1 MLGLK
6 RGLLLG
12 ATASL
17 IFGVGAGL
25 PAGNAAAATQA
36 KPVTLGEL
44 GPAFGPRVPDFDLRR
59 NLDQGIARPRTA
71 AQRDALAAFLSAH
84 PRAVARWDETSGSID
99 VIYGFAAPTS
109 GATPEAAARAF
120 IAEHA
125 GLLGVTEAASLVFD
139 RNDSRAALGGHLL
152 RFNQTVNGLPVIY
165 AGLGI
170 VMDGAGNVRAIS
182 GPFYGDMTVGT
193 APSLSAGQAV
203 AAAKENLAGYASDL
217 PALALDYLNPA
228 YELIE
233 AQLGILATPHPELKI
248 LPSAGGGRLVWEFFQ
263 FSRNPFGM
271 FLYAVDAQSG
281 EILRRENF
289 VRTQAA
295 PLSFTADVFPTSPP
309 ITDALKERGA
319 ILDAAG
325 GETERP
331 LGQARVQL
339 RKFDESNVV
348 TGVDGVL
355 TGDHALITNALVS
368 KQPFAQAA
376 TGTWH
381 FDRDELPLKGRTEE
395 VDQLE
400 EPAEH
405 QDEISQF
412 FYITSLIE
420 YLDYLHR
427 DGDAVHSRGVGEGA
441 FPDAYPND
449 DTPLSGTVHIPN
461 VLAPPTDPSDPE
473 FLPKLLALDNAFAVP
488 VATEV
493 EGQEV
498 VVNPTAYG
506 HGFLFNDLAIDFAV
520 PLHEGTHATI
530 TPIAGL
536 EGSPEGGAL
545 NEGQADVWAYTIGEN
560 PTLGGYI
567 VNAFRLRDL
576 IRARGGDPD
585 DFTWLRHA
593 DSQLRY
599 SQLGTQLSE
608 GGFEVHQDGEIY
620 AGTVWDLR
628 QLLLQYRTG
637 GSFVRPDQITG
648 EATNPIPLGKEI
660 FERLFLGSM
669 YVLGTMAPD
678 TFVRARDALIIAD
691 DVLYPVDAVDPA
703 SPGLHR
709 ALIERVFASREI
721 GINAAAPSGGRQTIS
736 TAVSAFTAAVPGPA
750 APQRV
755 VAEPTAPG
763 EITVSWQPVEGAFAY
778 QVLKRRAGSVG
789 QRLFEP
795 GEERPGLAPGR
806 DYLDGDT
813 AFSGFTPVEYVY
825 GGGTAVYVDRGQ
837 WFGPHAGLGLP
848 SFDLEYAVRA
858 IGIADGG
865 QIGFSGLSAT
875 AAAALETLAVTDRM
889 EARLSNVTF
898 TDGIFSFDQVLE
910 NLGGAGE
917 FDGTVFEP
925 ITFKVLDVS
934 DDSITVANADNGGS
948 GQNGDE
954 AHFIYAETLSPGE
967 VSAPKRL
974 AFNDPQARLFTFDA
988 AITGR
993 VRAAGVPAD
1002 GSQDPVDTAEPA
1014 SPPQEFHFVEEFT
1027 GIVPVG
1033 STGLMLAD
1041 GVDFV
1046 DVPFTAKASATTVTG
1061 TLTADPTVAGVY
1073 PDLDFELRDSAGN
1086 VLNTSGN
1093 LGPNE
1098 QVGATVQG
1106 GETYV
1111 YRVVGWANGP
1121 TVFRI
1126 ASDQSVT
1133 DPADAGTGSGGTT
1146 APGTVTRLVRF
1157 TVNPLTGDVTTELL
1171 DL

>member
-1 MLGLK
+1 MVMSK
-6 RGLLLG
+6 RGLLLI
-12 ATASL
+12 AAAAVVVS
-17 IFGVGAGL
+17 VGGGL
-25 PAGNAAAATQA
+25 PATAANGT
-36 KPVTLGEL
+36 PVTLGEL
-44 GPAFGPRVPDFDLRR
+44 GPAFNPRVPDFDWR
-59 NLDQGIARPRTA
+59 QSPVPGS
-71 AQRDALAAFLSAH
+71 LAAPSTVQREAIADFLANH
-84 PRAVARWDETSGSID
+84 PRATVRWHAASGSID
-99 VIYGFAAPTS
+99 ILYGFAEPAA
-109 GATPEAAARAF
+109 GASPEAAARSF
-120 IAEHA
+120 IAAHA
-125 GLLGVTEAASLVFD
+125 PLLGVTNPASLALD
-139 RNDSRAALGGHLL
+139 AGASRPALGGHLL
-152 RFNQTVNGLPVIY
+152 RFDQVVDGVPLIQAGIGVVI
-165 AGLGI
+165 
-170 VMDGAGNVRAIS
+170 DGNGNVRAIS
-182 GPFYGDMTVGT
+182 GPFYGGVDAGT
-193 APSLSAGQAV
+193 APALAAGAAV
-203 AAAKENLAGYASDL
+203 AAADADLA
-217 PALALDYLNPA
+217 PHALALPAVAFDYLNPA
-228 YELIE
+228 FELLE
-233 AQLGILATPHPELKI
+233 NQLGILATPHPELMI
-248 LPSAGGGRLVWEFFQ
+248 LPDADGGRLVWQFFR

-271 FLYAVDAQSG
+271 FLYAIDARTG
-281 EILRRENF
+281 EVLRRENF
-289 VRTQAA
+289 VRTQEA
-295 PLSFTADVFPTSPP
+295 PLPFTADVFPTSPP

-325 GETERP
+325 GETGRP
-331 LGQARVQL
+331 LGQVRVQL
-339 RKFDESNVV
+339 RKFDESNAV
-348 TGVDGVL
+348 TGVEGVL

-412 FYITSLIE
+412 FYITSFIE

-427 DGDAVHSRGVGEGA
+427 AGDAVHSRGVGEGA

-461 VLAPPTDPSDPE
+461 VLAPPTDPADPE
-473 FLPKLLALDNAFAVP
+473 FLQKLLALDNAFAVP

-493 EGQEV
+493 EGQEI

-506 HGFLFNDLAIDFAV
+506 HGYLFNDLAIDFAV

-560 PTLGGYI
+560 PMLGGYI

-576 IRARGGDPD
+576 IRAEGGDPD
-585 DFTWLRHA
+585 AFQWLRHA

-599 SQLGTQLSE
+599 SQLGTDAGT

-620 AGTVWDLR
+620 AGTMWDLR
-628 QLLLQYRTG
+628 QLLLRYRTG
-637 GSFVRPDQITG
+637 GAFVRPDQITG
-648 EATNPIPLGKEI
+648 EATNAIPLGKEV

-669 YVLGTMAPD
+669 YVLGTLSPD

-691 DVLYPVDAVDPA
+691 DVLHPVDALDPA
-703 SPGLHR
+703 SVGRHR

-721 GINAAAPSGGRQTIS
+721 GVNAAAPSGGRQTIS
-736 TAVSAFTAAVPGPA
+736 TAVSGFTAAVPGPA
-750 APQRV
+750 APQQV
-755 VAEPTAPG
+755 LAEPTAPG
-763 EITVSWQPVEGAFAY
+763 EVTVSWQPVEGAFAY
-778 QVLKRRAGSVG
+778 QVLKRRAGSVAE
-789 QRLFEP
+789 RLFEP

-825 GGGTAVYVDRGQ
+825 GGDSSVYLDRGQ
-837 WFGPHAGLGLP
+837 WFASHAGLGLP
-848 SFDLEYAVRA
+848 SPDFEYAVRA
-858 IGIADGG
+858 IGVAAGG
-865 QIGFSGLSAT
+865 QVGFSGLSAT
-875 AAAALETLAVTDRM
+875 AGIALETQSVTDNLD
-889 EARLSNVTF
+889 ARIANVSF
-898 TDGIFSFDQVLE
+898 SDGVFSFDQVLE

-917 FDGTVFEP
+917 FDGTLFEP
-925 ITFKVLDVS
+925 ITFKVLDIS
-934 DDSITVANADNGGS
+934 DDSVTVANADNGGS

-954 AHFIYAETLSPGE
+954 AHFVYAQTLAPGE

-993 VRAAGVPAD
+993 VRTAGAPAD
-1002 GSQDPVDTAEPA
+1002 GTQEPVDTAEPTT
-1014 SPPQEFHFVEEFT
+1014 PPQEFHFVEEFT
-1027 GIVPVG
+1027 GLVPVG

-1041 GVDFV
+1041 GVDYV
-1046 DVPFTAKASATTVTG
+1046 DVPFTAKPSAATVAG
-1061 TLTADPTVAGVY
+1061 TLTADPALGGVY
-1073 PDLDFELRDSAGN
+1073 PDLDFELRDSQGN
-1086 VLNTSGN
+1086 VLNASGN

-1098 QVGATVQG
+1098 QVGATVKG

-1121 TVFRI
+1121 SVFRI
-1126 ASDQSVT
+1126 VSDQSVT
-1133 DPADAGTGSGGTT
+1133 DSADAGMGSGGSAM

-1157 TVNPLTGDVTTELL
+1157 VVNPLTGHVTIEYP